1 MQTTRQYLKRLEGH
15 QLRKLFDLCNLT
27 DNEKK
32 LLINAFVKDEYVEK
46 TSYELG
52 ISPRQYHY
60 MMNVALA
67 KVECKINE
75 LDRIRYL

>member
-1 MQTTRQYLKRLEGH
+1 MQTTRQYLKKLEKH
-15 QLRKLFDLCNLT
+15 QQRKLFDLCNLT
-27 DNEKK
+27 DAEKK
-32 LLINAFVKDEYVEK
+32 LLLYAFVKGELVEK

-67 KVECKINE
+67 KVECKIIE
-75 LDRIRYL
+75 LDHIHNL